1 MIEKIF
7 DATDENLHP
16 VLSLIE
22 EELEK
27 RDCSMKT
34 QMMIAVMAEEI
45 FINIAHYAY
54 TDKTGQVKICL
65 DFKGDDFYLTFIDSG
80 IEFDPLKKPDPD
92 ITASAQER
100 EIGGLCIYMVK
111 KTMDEVTY
119 AREDGKNI
127 LTLRKAIR

>member
-1 MIEKIF
+1 MLKWQYDNAKKALDTYNRRVEDLKGFIK
-7 DATDENLHP
+7 LGK
-16 VLSLIE
+16 

-65 DFKGDDFYLTFIDSG
+65 DFKGDDFYLTFID
-80 IEFDPLKKPDPD
+80 
-92 ITASAQER
+92 
-100 EIGGLCIYMVK
+100 
-111 KTMDEVTY
+111 
-119 AREDGKNI
+119 
-127 LTLRKAIR
+127 